1 MAPRLVP
8 MAPRDISLLNELAF
22 RSIDEHAADGGRV
35 MRVCKPVGM
44 EPLDG
49 SVATIPAPKPGRR
62 ALLVG
67 LGIVVAVAALGVGIR
82 GRLLAS
88 ADAGL
93 TTTDCKDVRGIASA
107 LVKWRRKPDGS
118 AFVVEEVRAPNWS
131 KSLDGW
137 RLHYRPAG
145 ANGDYFASDVH
156 VSGAEITETWL
167 ETRSIASVPL
177 YFPLGKMVITSLTCP
192 GGECLFS
199 PLSGCKATY
208 DYDRTGAKVAITGD
222 SLTLFDEVCGIDGPP
237 VKPDFCSTPLGD
249 RLRLRGMRVFSQA
262 NAGQGFHSW
271 LPVVRETA
279 TTEPNIYVVALGT
292 NDALRRQAK
301 TAAADRPRRRAETEQ
316 AIRQSLREI
325 REISPK
331 TCIVLVT
338 ASGKGMNHH
347 ESHPDYVPEAEH
359 VNGLLRDAGAGAE
372 ADAKTQIADF
382 DKAAREHCGPDWLTA
397 EGKLCDWFQVDQL
410 HLRGLG
416 NEARNELILSAVD
429 RCQGTKR

>member
-1 MAPRLVP
+1 
-8 MAPRDISLLNELAF
+8 
-22 RSIDEHAADGGRV
+22 
-35 MRVCKPVGM
+35 MRVCKPVAM

-49 SVATIPAPKPGRR
+49 SVATIRAPKPGRR
-62 ALLVG
+62 TILVG
-67 LGIVVAVAALGVGIR
+67 LGLVVAVAALGVGIR
-82 GRLLAS
+82 GRLAATS
-88 ADAGL
+88 DAEL
-93 TTTDCKDVRGIASA
+93 KTTDCKNVRGITSA

-118 AFVVEEVRAPNWS
+118 AFAVEEVRAPNWS

-145 ANGDYFASDVH
+145 ASGDYFASDVH
-156 VSGAEITETWL
+156 VRDGEITETWL
-167 ETRSIASVPL
+167 ETKSILSVPL
-177 YFPLGKMVITSLTCP
+177 YFPLGEMVITSLTCP

-222 SLTLFDEVCGIDGPP
+222 SLTTFDEVCGIENRP

-249 RLRLRGMRVFSQA
+249 RLRLRGMRVFTQA
-262 NAGQGFHSW
+262 NSGQGFHSW
-271 LPVVRETA
+271 LPVVREMA
-279 TTEPNIYVVALGT
+279 TTEPNTYVLALGT

-301 TAAADRPRRRAETEQ
+301 TSAEGRPRRRAETEQ

-347 ESHPDYVPEAEH
+347 QSHPDYVAEAEI
-359 VNGLLRDAGAGAE
+359 VNKLLRDAA
-372 ADAKTQIADF
+372 AKPNEKIQIADF

-416 NEARNELILSAVD
+416 NEARNELILAAID

>member
-1 MAPRLVP
+1 
-8 MAPRDISLLNELAF
+8 
-22 RSIDEHAADGGRV
+22 
-35 MRVCKPVGM
+35 MRACKPVVM

-49 SVATIPAPKPGRR
+49 SVATIRAPKHGRR
-62 ALLVG
+62 TLLIG
-67 LGIVVAVAALGVGIR
+67 LGIFVAVAAVGVGIR

-88 ADAGL
+88 SDAEL
-93 TTTDCKDVRGIASA
+93 TTTDCKGAQGIASA

-118 AFVVEEVRAPNWS
+118 AFAVEEVRAPNWS

-145 ANGDYFASDVH
+145 AASDYMASDVH

-167 ETRSIASVPL
+167 ETRSIPSVPL

-222 SLTLFDEVCGIDGPP
+222 SLTLFDEVCGIDNQP

-262 NAGQGFHSW
+262 NSGQGFHSW

-279 TTEPNIYVVALGT
+279 TTEPNTYVLALGT
-292 NDALRRQAK
+292 NDAVRRQAK
-301 TAAADRPRRRAETEQ
+301 AAPGDRPQRRAETEQ

-338 ASGKGMNHH
+338 ASGKGLPNHH
-347 ESHPDYVPEAEH
+347 KSHPDYVPEAEL
-359 VNGLLRDAGAGAE
+359 VNKLLRDAAAE
-372 ADAKTQIADF
+372 PNAKIQIADF
-382 DKAAREHCGPDWLTA
+382 DAAAREHCGPDWLTA
-397 EGKLCDWFQVDQL
+397 EDKLCDWFQPDQL
-410 HLRGLG
+410 HLRGFG
-416 NEARNELILSAVD
+416 NEARNELILAAVD
-429 RCQGTKR
+429 RCQGTTR